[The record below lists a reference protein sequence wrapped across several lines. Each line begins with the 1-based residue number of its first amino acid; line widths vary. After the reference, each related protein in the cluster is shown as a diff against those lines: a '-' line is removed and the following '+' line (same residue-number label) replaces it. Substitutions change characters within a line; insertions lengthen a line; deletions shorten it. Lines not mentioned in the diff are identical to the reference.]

1 VYLFL
6 LKKSGISYVTVTNY
20 GYSFI
25 IYMMTVSG
33 YVCRALGMPKLK
45 CHQRRTRREQVYAY
59 YWSLFMHIMP
69 EM

>member
-1 VYLFL
+1 
-6 LKKSGISYVTVTNY
+6 
-20 GYSFI
+20 
-25 IYMMTVSG
+25 MTVSG

-69 EM
+69 EMWKLIWITINTVS